1 MLVQSPGTGGVIAS
15 LSCPPMATLSGTR
28 LCARPDCARA
38 ASASLTYD
46 YGAKTVWIDHLD
58 RPDPSRY
65 DMCDWHAARV
75 TVPSGWDLVERR
87 V

>member
-1 MLVQSPGTGGVIAS
+1 
-15 LSCPPMATLSGTR
+15 MATLAGNR

-38 ASASLTYD
+38 AGASLTYD
-46 YGAKTVWIDHLD
+46 YRARTVWIDALE

-65 DMCDWHAARV
+65 DLCDWHAARV

-87 V
+87 S